1 MKKKKVVFNKY
12 SLFAHHSE
20 CRGANTIIKSSFFIT
35 MIVFP
40 LEFFHQK
47 QIHSALALSI

>member
-35 MIVFP
+35 NNLIFAKYDLNIFP
-40 LEFFHQK
+40 K
-47 QIHSALALSI
+47 NS